1 MLKKS
6 VLIVFAIAIGIALIV
21 FGLIGYSYTQI
32 TVSFSEVSSVNLELE
47 TLSFSSLVKLGLD
60 VLSGNWLAA
69 ALDVLAG
76 INLGLVFELTND
88 GLLPVYIPE
97 LSYDLSINDVFIGAG
112 NSIIDATIN
121 PGETKEIQILQ
132 NFQKNSFSPAIES
145 IIDTEGIIDVKI
157 NGVAYFELLGIS
169 IPVEFESTKQISIV
183 EEIQNQLN
191 QQPLN

>member
-1 MLKKS
+1 MKKS

-76 INLGLVFELTND
+76 INLGLVFELTNN

-97 LSYDLSINDVFIGAG
+97 LSYDLLINDVFIGAG

-157 NGVAYFELLGIS
+157 KGVAYFELLGIS

-191 QQPLN
+191 QPPLN

>member
-1 MLKKS
+1 MKKS

-69 ALDVLAG
+69 AMDVLAG
-76 INLGLVFELTND
+76 INLGLVFELTNN

-157 NGVAYFELLGIS
+157 KGVAYFELLGIS

-191 QQPLN
+191 QPPLN

>member
-6 VLIVFAIAIGIALIV
+6 ILIVFAFALGIALII

-32 TVSFSEVSSVNLELE
+32 TVSFSDISSVNVELE
-47 TLSFSSLVKLGLD
+47 TLSLSSLVKLGLD

-76 INLGLVFELTND
+76 INLGLVFELTNN

-97 LSYDLSINDVFIGAG
+97 LSYNLSINDVFIGDG
-112 NSIIDATIN
+112 SSIIDTTID
-121 PGETKEIQILQ
+121 PGEKKEIQIMQ

-145 IIDTEGIIDVKI
+145 IIDAEGIIDVKI
-157 NGVAYFELLGIS
+157 NGVAYFELLGFN

>member
-1 MLKKS
+1 MLKKPILIGS
-6 VLIVFAIAIGIALIV
+6 AFALGIVLII

-32 TVSFSEVSSVNLELE
+32 TVSFSDVSSVNVELE
-47 TLSFSSLVKLGLD
+47 TLSLSSLVKLGLD
-60 VLSGNWLAA
+60 ILSGNWLAA

-76 INLGLVFELTND
+76 INLGLVFELTNN

-97 LSYDLSINDVFIGAG
+97 LTYDLSINDVFIGDG
-112 NSIIDATIN
+112 NSIIDTTID
-121 PGETKEIQILQ
+121 PGETKEIQIMQ

-145 IIDTEGIIDVKI
+145 IVDAEGIIDVKI
-157 NGVAYFELLGIS
+157 NGVAYFELLGFNV
-169 IPVEFESTKQISIV
+169 PVEFESTKQVSIV